1 MSMVISIVLRNLAKR
16 KTRTMLTVIGIGLA
30 LAVMISTFTSSTS
43 LEEGYKDVY
52 LGTTEDVDFTVLRQ
66 NGAPFTMGILN
77 DLQNVENLKVATPRI
92 VRPSV
97 TILSEEEAF
106 SAIAVGINQE
116 TESQI
121 GGLNLVEGDLELTPS
136 KVWITSELS
145 SVANLRRNSNFV
157 IAFSTNGGNITV
169 RGFQVSAVVDLE
181 RKGLYSPFIIL
192 MDHQVAEDTWNIIG
206 MTDQIIVNM
215 DDPWGERETLQNR
228 IEKIVNEYNNDNDDD
243 DDDDDGKKLVVVD
256 RRGFLIAA
264 TATEIDEGKL
274 VLAMISG
281 IGLLVAIIY
290 AFNAMTMTVR
300 ERKYEVGMLRAL
312 GNNKRQIVTQ
322 FSLEIAIIAVLG
334 CILGLILA
342 VIFTNILT
350 TEFGKIYDVE
360 ISEVSIFSL
369 TSLRYVFIAFF
380 FSFLGGLLA
389 VIIETRKLIEES
401 IRPEMRKP
409 KKPGRKSLLI
419 FFGADLIAFGVLVSM
434 NAADNIFENFGSLGF
449 LILSVLPVTIGS
461 MMIIYAKFEET
472 MNFIAKIFKPIFG
485 NTSKVAAKNITSR
498 RFTSVTIILILSIGI
513 TFGATL
519 NTISESEQVIVKET
533 VRKLTASDIVVIAN
547 PELPLNFSDQL
558 SQLET
563 VEASSPLIPKGSII
577 SGQEFTL
584 EGAVFILAI
593 NATTIQKVMRHTVIS
608 GDLDQATQNLAE
620 NNHTIIIN
628 KKLATNAQLNLEQN
642 ITLEIEKGE
651 LFGEEEG
658 SVTQEFTVKAVVD
671 FDLIF
676 GNFLNIALLD
686 FHTLFELG
694 ALNENETTAQIFM
707 TGIKPGITFA
717 EAEENILESLGSQY
731 LITIFSVS
739 EIAEDIVERQE
750 KLSDIWLILTTII
763 TTIAIIATVDATATS
778 LYQRRKELTMMRVL
792 GMRKLDM
799 NKMITTEVMLLGITA
814 VIIGLLNAFLV
825 SVAFIGYLKLIFSQI
840 GINIPFQADLKLI
853 GLIVVFNLLALLI
866 ASLII
871 AYKTSKTTPLI
882 LTVG

>member
-1 MSMVISIVLRNLAKR
+1 MSVVLSMVFRNLAKR
-16 KTRTMLTVIGIGLA
+16 KTRTTLTIIGIGLA

-52 LGTTEDVDFTVLRQ
+52 LGTTEDVDFTVLRE
-66 NGAPFTMGILN
+66 NGAPFNMDILN
-77 DLQNVENLKVATPRI
+77 DLQNIENVKVTTPRI

-106 SAIAVGINQE
+106 SAIVVGINEE

-121 GGLNLVEGDLELTPS
+121 GGLNLVEGDLELSPS
-136 KVWITSELS
+136 KVWITSELA

-157 IAFSTNGGNITV
+157 IGFSTNGGNTTV

-192 MDHQVAEDTWNIIG
+192 MDHQVAEDAWNVIG

-215 DDPWGERETLQNR
+215 DDPWGDRGTVQNK
-228 IEKIVNEYNNDNDDD
+228 IEKIINENNNDNDDD
-243 DDDDDGKKLVVVD
+243 DEKLVVVD
-256 RRGFLIAA
+256 RRGFLIAT

-312 GNNKRQIVTQ
+312 GNKKRQIITQ

-342 VIFTNILT
+342 AIFTNILT
-350 TEFGKIYDVE
+350 TEFGEIYDVE
-360 ISEVSIFSL
+360 ISEVSLLSL
-369 TSLRYVFIAFF
+369 TNLGYVFTAFF
-380 FSFLGGLLA
+380 FSFLGGLIA
-389 VIIETRKLIEES
+389 IIIETRKLIEES

-409 KKPGRKSLLI
+409 KKPGRKPLLI

-434 NAADNIFENFGSLGF
+434 NAADNIFQNFGSLGF
-449 LILSVLPVTIGS
+449 LTLSVLPVIIGS

-472 MNFIAKIFKPIFG
+472 MNLIAKIFRPIFG
-485 NTSKVAAKNITSR
+485 NTSKVAAKNITNR
-498 RFTSVTIILILSIGI
+498 RLTSVTIILILSIGI
-513 TFGATL
+513 TFGVTL
-519 NTISESEQVIVKET
+519 NTISQSEQAIVKET

-558 SQLET
+558 AQLET
-563 VEASSPLIPKGSII
+563 VEASSPLIPKGSTI

-593 NATTIQKVMRHTVIS
+593 NATTIQKVMRHTLIS
-608 GDLDQATQNLAE
+608 GNLTQATQNLAE

-628 KKLATNAQLNLEQN
+628 KKLANNAQLNLDQN

-651 LFGEEEG
+651 LFGEDEG
-658 SVTQEFTVKAVVD
+658 SVKQEFTVKAVVD

-686 FHTLFELG
+686 FHTLFQLG
-694 ALNENETTAQIFM
+694 ALNENETAAQIFM
-707 TGIKPGITFA
+707 TSIKPGKTFT
-717 EAEENILESLGSQY
+717 EAKENILENLGNQY

-750 KLSDIWLILTTII
+750 KLSEIWLILTTIV

-778 LYQRRKELTMMRVL
+778 LYERRKELTMMRVL
-792 GMRKLDM
+792 GMRRIDM
-799 NKMITTEVMLLGITA
+799 NKMITTEVMMLGLTA
-814 VIIGLLNAFLV
+814 VLIGLLNALLISV
-825 SVAFIGYLKLIFSQI
+825 SFVGYLKLIFSQI
-840 GINIPFQADLKLI
+840 GINIPFRTNPGLI
-853 GLIVVFNLLALLI
+853 GLIVAFNLLALLI

-871 AYKTSKTTPLI
+871 AHKTSKTTPLI